1 MCGYAPDAEL
11 LWCCDPYD
19 EYVSACSP
27 GPGRLHSNGAAVNRY
42 CWGGTQKCKGNR
54 GGLDQIYCEKGGTT
68 WCCNKKYESCTD
80 VENQINVCVPKS
92 FRNPVADGPVSLAS
106 AFRNSTTSLSTKT
119 KTHLYTTPASVTGEA
134 ISSGTIRTIPKSMRF
149 GVTTISLE
157 PLVTTSTANEAGA
170 TATKST
176 SSNDTSQAVETPTT
190 DPPKKSLSAGGA
202 CGIVLGAL
210 FGIAILFEIL
220 YLLRERRLKLK
231 AGRNEKVKGQE
242 VIRNRTWSDK
252 ETFTGAEVRSY
263 TVTKWDSQLG
273 TKSGGEPGVESA
285 ARGPSIWA
293 TAVVSEVNEL
303 EAEVPVSEMPAGAE
317 CLEV

>member
-1 MCGYAPDAEL
+1 
-11 LWCCDPYD
+11 
-19 EYVSACSP
+19 
-27 GPGRLHSNGAAVNRY
+27 
-42 CWGGTQKCKGNR
+42 
-54 GGLDQIYCEKGGTT
+54 
-68 WCCNKKYESCTD
+68 
-80 VENQINVCVPKS
+80 
-92 FRNPVADGPVSLAS
+92 
-106 AFRNSTTSLSTKT
+106 
-119 KTHLYTTPASVTGEA
+119 
-134 ISSGTIRTIPKSMRF
+134 MRSR
-149 GVTTISLE
+149 VTTNALE
-157 PLVTTSTANEAGA
+157 PLVTTPTSNEAGA

-176 SSNDTSQAVETPTT
+176 SASDTSQAVETPPTT

-242 VIRNRTWSDK
+242 VIRNRAWSDK

-285 ARGPSIWA
+285 ARGPSVWA